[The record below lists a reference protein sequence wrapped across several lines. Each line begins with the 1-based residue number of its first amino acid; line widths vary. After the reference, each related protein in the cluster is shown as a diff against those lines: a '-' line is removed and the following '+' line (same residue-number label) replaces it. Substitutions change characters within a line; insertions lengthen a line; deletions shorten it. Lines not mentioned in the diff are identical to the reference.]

1 MVHILLWVASQ
12 TGGERCKESMPER
25 NMIMQ
30 EATRRI
36 RDAIRQRY
44 VLLPYIYTL
53 FRHANT
59 TGQPVMRPL
68 WFDFPEEAATFAEDN
83 EFMLGPGLLV
93 NPLCSPSTHT
103 SVRCNCFLTLYH
115 VRTAAWQHCAS
126 LQVVRVWSHGKCGPF
141 FNLCRMCQSQVW
153 AAK

>member
-1 MVHILLWVASQ
+1 MVHILLWLAPQ
-12 TGGERCKESMPER
+12 TVGACYKGSTPER
-25 NMIMQ
+25 GMVMQ

-103 SVRCNCFLTLYH
+103 CVRYNCFLTLCH
-115 VRTAAWQHCAS
+115 APTPPLQQCAS
-126 LQVVRVWSHGKCGPF
+126 
-141 FNLCRMCQSQVW
+141 SQVL
-153 AAK
+153 

>member
-1 MVHILLWVASQ
+1 
-12 TGGERCKESMPER
+12 MPKLD
-25 NMIMQ
+25 MIMQ

-103 SVRCNCFLTLYH
+103 RLRCSCFLTLCH
-115 VRTAAWQHCAS
+115 AHTAAWQHCAS

-141 FNLCRMCQSQVW
+141 CDLCRMCQYQVW